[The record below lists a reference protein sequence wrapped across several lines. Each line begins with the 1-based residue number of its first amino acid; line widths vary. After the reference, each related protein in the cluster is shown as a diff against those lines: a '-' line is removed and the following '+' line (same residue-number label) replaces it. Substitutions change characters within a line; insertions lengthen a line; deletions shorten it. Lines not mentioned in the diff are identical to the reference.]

1 MELTEGW
8 VMWALVRALA
18 FNLQGFESKNKWSNS
33 SLRGSLWLL
42 CWKETVGKQGWNL
55 RNQLGGSFN
64 NPGSAENSWTRGYRG
79 GDETWWDCGKSL
91 NVGLI
96 GYLYR
101 LDVGDDRRLKND
113 SQDFWPKP
121 LSEMVKA
128 TGKAGLGRK
137 IRLEFWTCWILD
149 VYHQTSRYRCWV
161 DKRIYEFAFGRKV

>member
-1 MELTEGW
+1 M
-8 VMWALVRALA
+8 
-18 FNLQGFESKNKWSNS
+18 
-33 SLRGSLWLL
+33 
-42 CWKETVGKQGWNL
+42 
-55 RNQLGGSFN
+55 
-64 NPGSAENSWTRGYRG
+64 
-79 GDETWWDCGKSL
+79 

-137 IRLEFWTCWILD
+137 IRLEFWTC
-149 VYHQTSRYRCWV
+149 
-161 DKRIYEFAFGRKV
+161 